1 MRKIE
6 IMKRSPKKHSLSEI
20 KSQLVSVKPVN
31 EMRFADLMNGA
42 IVMGFFFAFSLVAW
56 YILLKWVDIF

>member
-1 MRKIE
+1 MAK

-20 KSQLVSVKPVN
+20 QSQLVTVKPVN

-42 IVMGFFFAFSLVAW
+42 IVMGSFFVFSLVAW